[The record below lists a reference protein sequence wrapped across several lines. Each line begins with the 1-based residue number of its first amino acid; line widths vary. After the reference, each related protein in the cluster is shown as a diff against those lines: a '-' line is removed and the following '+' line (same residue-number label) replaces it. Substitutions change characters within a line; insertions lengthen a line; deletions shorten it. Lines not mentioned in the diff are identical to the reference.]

1 MCRGIYD
8 LSKAAFKS
16 PSVPLSKG
24 GIRSSEQELTPLGK
38 EGKGRFWAEWF
49 GE

>member
-1 MCRGIYD
+1 MTNVGVISEQLKNPP
-8 LSKAAFKS
+8 LSPF
-16 PSVPLSKG
+16 SKG